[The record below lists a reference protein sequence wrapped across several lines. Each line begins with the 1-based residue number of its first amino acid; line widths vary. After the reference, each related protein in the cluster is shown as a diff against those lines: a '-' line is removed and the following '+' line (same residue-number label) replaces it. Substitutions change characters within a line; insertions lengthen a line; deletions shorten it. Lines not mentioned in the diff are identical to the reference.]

1 MILALL
7 TVNNL
12 TITDTRTK
20 EVIVDDISFHLEPG
34 SCLGIV
40 GESGS
45 GKSMT
50 VKGLL
55 GLVSP
60 WLHVTGSTSFNHV
73 DLLQLNGSARR
84 KIRGQRICMILQ
96 DAMSAFNPLYTIGQQ
111 MRETLCENLGVS
123 KREAEGISST
133 ELDKMGIKDSKVVM
147 KKYPHELSGGMLQRC
162 MIAITLAIQPEIII
176 ADEPTTALDTINQKE
191 VIQEFKRMREELGIS
206 VIFISHDLGVIQQ
219 LAQSVLVMKDGKYVE
234 HGKVEDI
241 FQRPR
246 QAYTKYLINTRV
258 QLTKPFVAAIGKE
271 NV

>member
-1 MILALL
+1 M
-7 TVNNL
+7 

-20 EVIVDDISFHLEPG
+20 EVIVDDLSFTLDHQ

-60 WLHVTGSTSFNHV
+60 WLRVTGTTSFDDV
-73 DLLQLNGSARR
+73 DLLQLKGSSLR
-84 KIRGQRICMILQ
+84 KMRGQRICMILQ

-123 KREAEGISST
+123 RHESEVISFT
-133 ELDKMGIKDSKVVM
+133 ELDKMGIKDSRVVM

-162 MIAITLAIQPEIII
+162 MIAITLAIKPDIII

-191 VIQEFKRMREELGIS
+191 VIREFQRMREELGIS

-234 HGKVEDI
+234 HGKIDDI
-241 FQRPR
+241 FQHPR

-258 QLTKPFVAAIGKE
+258 QLTKPFARAIGKG